1 MCETQKMKLLD
12 YFMRSAWP
20 HATHLLREPSG
31 LLAGLCPEECSSAGK
46 AHALLNRGLF
56 SALWSCRPHL
66 QQSQH
71 INSDSH
77 GRVTR
82 EPEGKAGRKKARRKE
97 ALKSITAL
105 VGPGQ
110 AHLGSITCLYSRSSF
125 QQAELCFLLRCDLP
139 SKNLQILFPNSPG
152 CLVEN
157 QLVFPRNN

>member
-82 EPEGKAGRKKARRKE
+82 EPEGKAGRKKSQEK
-97 ALKSITAL
+97 
-105 VGPGQ
+105 
-110 AHLGSITCLYSRSSF
+110 GSLEKHHSAGGAWTSSSGLHHVSLFSLFISTSRAVLP
-125 QQAELCFLLRCDLP
+125 AEM
-139 SKNLQILFPNSPG
+139 
-152 CLVEN
+152 
-157 QLVFPRNN
+157 